1 MTMTSL
7 AECPPTGDGTEC
19 PAEYALLPPSG
30 GEIHYLWYYIQGSI
44 MNGDVRRSL
53 YNSWGFC
60 ERHAWIAI
68 QVEASFRH
76 CFMMGPAI
84 LYEDL
89 LQLAAPAMAARGPLK
104 NWLILNRLREK
115 GPCLMCD
122 MNLGPDSKGVARP
135 EMVARGRD
143 TSELHRLAA
152 MSRSFWE
159 QTVCGRCLGDDAWP
173 RCRPHMLEDLLQGRV
188 RDLDR
193 HLSMIQRLKRHI
205 VRYSRSF
212 EWAHRGTATDEDRAS
227 LISAVGWFSGWQ
239 PFLSMVGMDHR

>member
-1 MTMTSL
+1 MVFIDKVLRKRKLDGL
-7 AECPPTGDGTEC
+7 APDGV
-19 PAEYALLPPSG
+19 LIPSG

-53 YNSWGFC
+53 YSSWGFC

-89 LQLAAPAMAARGPLK
+89 LHRAAPIVGAHGLWGTGFIRR
-104 NWLILNRLREK
+104 RLREK
-115 GPCLMCD
+115 GPCLMCH
-122 MNLGPDSKGVARP
+122 MNLGPDTKGMAR
-135 EMVARGRD
+135 EELIARGRD
-143 TSELHRLAA
+143 RSELHRLAE

-159 QTVCGRCLGDDAWP
+159 RTVCGRCSGTGDWP
-173 RCRPHMLEDLLQGRV
+173 RCRPHLLDDMDCGRFKEMK
-188 RDLDR
+188 R
-193 HLSMIQRLKRHI
+193 QRAMMEWMKRHI
-205 VRYSRSF
+205 IRYSRSF

-227 LISAVGWFSGWQ
+227 LISAVGWFSGWR
-239 PFLSMVGMDHR
+239 PFLSIVGMRS